1 MPKVL
6 STIRE
11 ELLYSTVVDDGKG
24 RVRKRIDEDN
34 RKVAVI
40 WSVVE
45 IAFWILCLA
54 LSINDELFERCR
66 PLYVTAVV
74 LSLVTLVLAA
84 LVAPKAPR
92 LVRPLVIAMQ
102 LILLGAGIG
111 LAFFQWDVRS
121 ATFIA
126 AVLIVPVMFL
136 TDTLPTAVCV
146 ALGVAVFM
154 IAGHQYVEPEVY
166 NWTYKTLMIFP
177 SRVRCIVSGAT
188 SSASS

>member
-45 IAFWILCLA
+45 IAFWVLCLA

-84 LVAPKAPR
+84 FVAPKAPR

-126 AVLIVPVMFL
+126 AVCTNTSGTITRSREGTGGVVRTTSPPIRPIRLWALRGNAMRYPFE
-136 TDTLPTAVCV
+136 VCYC
-146 ALGVAVFM
+146 F
-154 IAGHQYVEPEVY
+154 
-166 NWTYKTLMIFP
+166 
-177 SRVRCIVSGAT
+177 
-188 SSASS
+188 